1 MSKIKAKNITLGDN
15 VDTTKN
21 MVIKVPTVADGT
33 LTIQTEAGVDLITVN
48 GSTGVVT
55 YPAAP
60 VKVSGCMGRLAV
72 NSMTA
77 GVWDDVYFNKI
88 LWQVGT
94 AFNASTYDFTAPRT
108 GQYHVSSSVYITG
121 TSMSGLCII
130 EIYVNGVAGGGFSG
144 NVLPASSTS
153 AYAHI
158 SRTLQ
163 LAASDKITIKA
174 HIAGGSSIA
183 SQATDTGTYFSVF
196 EL

>member
-21 MVIKVPTVADGT
+21 IVIKVPTVADGT
-33 LTIQTEAGVDLITVN
+33 LSIETEAGVAIGTLSVAN
-48 GSTGVVT
+48 GGLNE
-55 YPAAP
+55 PA
-60 VKVSGCMGRLAV
+60 KVSGCMGRLAA

-108 GQYHVSSSVYITG
+108 GQYHVSSGLYITG
-121 TSMSGLCII
+121 TSMSGLCLI
-130 EIYVNGVAGGGFSG
+130 EIYVNGAAGGGFSG
-144 NVLPASSTS
+144 NVLPTGSTA
-153 AYAHI
+153 AYSHI

-163 LAASDKITIKA
+163 LTAGDKLTIKA